1 MKLSCTQENLSRAL
15 AAVEKI
21 ITKNAALPVLSN
33 VLLEVDGG
41 RLRISATNLE
51 VGINYWIGAKIEQ
64 GGAITA
70 PARVLTSF
78 VVKLPNAKINIEDRP
93 NKTLIIKTNEATA
106 NIKGLDAKE
115 FPIIPQLKERALCE
129 VKNIDLKNALLST
142 SVAVAQSEIRPE
154 ISGVFLSFDIAK
166 NTLTAVGTDSFRLA
180 EKIIS
185 LTPAAGEKTSEQ
197 ENAAVIL
204 PKNTVNELIRILDN
218 ADRTRVT
225 LSVNQVLFEMDGINL
240 VSRLIDGKY
249 PDYKQIIPSAFKT
262 KVFLETKALVNS
274 VKMASLFSDARLMN
288 LSLKTNAAESSLE
301 VMAESGEV
309 GSHHSKIKAKI
320 EGEDIEVMF
329 KHKDLLEGLAGVS
342 DEKVVLGLN
351 GASSPAVLKPGNEKS
366 NYLYVIL
373 PLTV

>member
-15 AAVEKI
+15 TAVEKI

-33 VLLEVDGG
+33 VLLEVNGG
-41 RLRISATNLE
+41 RLKISATNLE

-78 VVKLPNAKINIEDRP
+78 VIKLPNAKINIEDKP

-129 VKNIDLKNALLST
+129 VKNIDFKNALLST

-154 ISGVFLSFDIAK
+154 ISGVFLSFDMAK
-166 NTLTAVGTDSFRLA
+166 NTLTVVGTDSFRLA

-185 LTPAAGEKTSEQ
+185 LTPAAGEKTGGQ

-249 PDYKQIIPSAFKT
+249 PDYKQIIPPAFKT
-262 KVFLETKALVNS
+262 KVFLETKAFVNS

-288 LSLKTNAAESSLE
+288 LSLKTNAGESLIE

-320 EGEDIEVMF
+320 EGEDIDVMF
-329 KHKDLLEGLAGVS
+329 KHKDLLEGLAGIS

-351 GASSPAVLKPGNEKS
+351 GASSPAVLKPANEKS

>member
-21 ITKNAALPVLSN
+21 ITKSAALPVLSN

-78 VVKLPNAKINIEDRP
+78 VIKLPNAKINIEDKP
-93 NKTLIIKTNEATA
+93 NKTLIIKTSEATA

-129 VKNIDLKNALLST
+129 VRNSDFKNALLST
-142 SVAVAQSEIRPE
+142 VIAVAPNEIRPE
-154 ISGVFLSFDIAK
+154 ISGVFLSFDATK
-166 NTLTAVGTDSFRLA
+166 NTLTVVGTDSFRLA

-185 LTPAAGEKTSEQ
+185 LTPAAGGKTGES
-197 ENAAVIL
+197 ENAAIIL

-288 LSLKTNAAESSLE
+288 LSLKTNAGESSLE

-351 GASSPAVLKPGNEKS
+351 GASSPAVLKPASEKS

>member
-33 VLLEVDGG
+33 VLLEADAG
-41 RLRISATNLE
+41 RLRVSATNLE
-51 VGINYWIGAKIEQ
+51 VGINYWVGAKIEQ
-64 GGAITA
+64 KGAITA

-78 VVKLPNAKINIEDRP
+78 VIKLPNTKIDIEDSAS
-93 NKTLIIKTNEATA
+93 KSLTIKAGETTA
-106 NIKGLDAKE
+106 KIKGLDAKE

-129 VKNIDLKNALLST
+129 VKNIDFKNALIAT
-142 SVAVAQSEIRPE
+142 SAAVAQSEIRPE
-154 ISGVFLSFDIAK
+154 ISGIFLSFDTAK
-166 NTLTAVGTDSFRLA
+166 NTLTVVGTDSFRLA

-185 LTPAAGEKTSEQ
+185 LTPAAGEKTGEPVS
-197 ENAAVIL
+197 VIL

-218 ADRTRVT
+218 AEKTRVT
-225 LSVNQVLFEMDGINL
+225 FSVNQILFEMDGIS
-240 VSRLIDGKY
+240 VISRLIDGKY

-262 KVFLETKALVNS
+262 KVFLETKAFVNS
-274 VKMASLFSDARLMN
+274 IKMASLFSDARTMS
-288 LSLKTNAAESSLE
+288 LSLKTNASGSSLE
-301 VMAESGEV
+301 TKAESGEV
-309 GSHHSKIKAKI
+309 GSHQSKMKAKI

-351 GASSPAVLKPGNEKS
+351 GASSPAVLKPASEKS

>member
-1 MKLSCTQENLSRAL
+1 MKLSCTQENLNRAL
-15 AAVEKI
+15 TAVEKI
-21 ITKNAALPVLSN
+21 ITKSAALPVLSN

-41 RLRISATNLE
+41 RLKISTTNLE

-64 GGAITA
+64 AGGITA

-78 VVKLPNAKINIEDRP
+78 VTKLPNAKINIEDSQ

-115 FPIIPQLKERALCE
+115 FPIIPQLKESALCE

-142 SVAVAQSEIRPE
+142 IIAVAQNEIRPE
-154 ISGVFLSFDIAK
+154 ISGVFLSFDMAK
-166 NTLTAVGTDSFRLA
+166 NTLTVVGTDSFRLA

-185 LTPAAGEKTSEQ
+185 LTPASGEKTGEQ
-197 ENAAVIL
+197 ESASVIL
-204 PKNTVNELIRILDN
+204 PKNTANELIRILDN
-218 ADRTRVT
+218 ADRARVT

-240 VSRLIDGKY
+240 ISRLIDGKY

-262 KVFLETKALVNS
+262 KVLLETKALANS
-274 VKMASLFSDARLMN
+274 IKMASLFSDARLMN
-288 LSLKTNAAESSLE
+288 LSLKTNAAESLIE
-301 VMAESGEV
+301 VRAESGEI
-309 GSHHSKIKAKI
+309 GSHHSKIKANI
-320 EGEDIEVMF
+320 EGEDIEAVF

-351 GASSPAVLKPGNEKS
+351 GASSPAVLKPANEKS